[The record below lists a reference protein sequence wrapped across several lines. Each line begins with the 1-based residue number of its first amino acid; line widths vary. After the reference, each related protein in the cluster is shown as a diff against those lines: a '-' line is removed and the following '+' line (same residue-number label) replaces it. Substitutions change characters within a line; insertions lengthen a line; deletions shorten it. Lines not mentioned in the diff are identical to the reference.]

1 VASSSERPIYGIS
14 AVARM
19 LGVATGTIRNWEE
32 RYGLVRPI
40 RSPGG
45 QRLYSRNDVDHLR
58 FVQDQV
64 ERGSTPADAHRLLE
78 ERLAQG
84 DPFNEPDLDAP
95 DVVILLAER
104 DPYAVDLAEFLL
116 RTEGFAVEVATTP
129 QEAIEVFA
137 AKAPAVVIVELLLG
151 GGQGAALCRELK
163 ARGAGSVIATSALR
177 LGREALAGDA
187 DAFLEKPFDSLLL
200 ISTVKDLL
208 GRSAGM
214 RSSRA
219 VGA

>member
-1 VASSSERPIYGIS
+1 VSSSSERPIYGIS

-19 LGVATGTIRNWEE
+19 VGVASGTIRNWEE
-32 RYGLVRPI
+32 RYGLVRPV
-40 RSPGG
+40 RSSGG
-45 QRLYSRNDVDHLR
+45 QRLYSRDDVDRLR
-58 FVQDQV
+58 FVHDEV
-64 ERGSTPADAHRLLE
+64 ERGATPADAHRLLE

-84 DPFNEPDLDAP
+84 EPFTEPDLDAP

-163 ARGAGSVIATSALR
+163 LRGAGSVIATSALR
-177 LGREALAGDA
+177 LGAEALAGDA

-208 GRSAGM
+208 GQSAGM
-214 RSSRA
+214 RSPRA